1 MGHLMLNGKGR
12 NRKKHHKKSSEN
24 KLFHGPNVARE
35 PRFRKRDGHIAI
47 EKSNVGEPNLG
58 EPSLTTERAH
68 FSLGAGRNRTDEPF
82 FQPARVLLLTRRDD
96 GGDGGGAGVRTRG
109 SQTLTAIGTQQ

>member
-1 MGHLMLNGKGR
+1 MLNGKGR

-47 EKSNVGEPNLG
+47 EKSNVCEPNLG

-82 FQPARVLLLTRRDD
+82 SSRLVSFFLRGVMMVVMVVVPVCERGARKR
-96 GGDGGGAGVRTRG
+96 
-109 SQTLTAIGTQQ
+109 